1 MRIGVVTEV
10 LAQVAA
16 NRASVYKRAVAHSGT
31 DVSRPRHTPH
41 TFAAALTRP
50 VPISNTRRPSSKDGL
65 LYIILYSR
73 ISNIPRS
80 VGCTV
85 PPVHRCDI

>member
-10 LAQVAA
+10 LAQVAT
-16 NRASVYKRAVAHSGT
+16 NRASVYKRVVAHSGT

-50 VPISNTRRPSSKDGL
+50 VFISNTRGLSGNDGL
-65 LYIILYSR
+65 LYIILYGR
-73 ISNIPRS
+73 ISNIPHS
-80 VGCTV
+80 VGCAV